1 MFVRRMLA
9 RCGLVRPP
17 YAQDVAEIAG
27 MLTDLHSHLAAKEDK
42 RGIVLWA
49 RLHHRLQQ
57 VAETAPPGS
66 IEVGTFSATPK
77 PPAGQ

>member
-9 RCGLVRPP
+9 RCRLARPP
-17 YAQDVAEIAG
+17 YAQDVADIAG
-27 MLTDLHSHLAAKEDK
+27 MLTDLGRHLAAKDDA
-42 RGIVLWA
+42 RGLVLWR

-77 PPAGQ
+77 PADD